1 MYAYSTQLKAT
12 GQSLEVAV
20 LYIYM
25 YPLLA
30 VFKMSAQSIQ
40 VLYAYE
46 FTCIWRRR
54 HNSWVTHN
62 CLSHNRRMSIVQ
74 TSREDKEKGL
84 WRQQISLSCA
94 KEVSAPLMGKL
105 LMWPFEKVLWWC
117 CRAKDIPRD
126 RHGETFPATIA
137 NVLQESA

>member
-1 MYAYSTQLKAT
+1 
-12 GQSLEVAV
+12 
-20 LYIYM
+20 
-25 YPLLA
+25 
-30 VFKMSAQSIQ
+30 
-40 VLYAYE
+40 
-46 FTCIWRRR
+46 
-54 HNSWVTHN
+54 
-62 CLSHNRRMSIVQ
+62 MSIVQ

-126 RHGETFPATIA
+126 RHGEAYSCTSDNCECAARKCLTPSCI
-137 NVLQESA
+137 SALCHKALLMEALDVAL